1 MSKWIKFK
9 FKNNLLLYLALI
21 WIAIAIL
28 SVLAIVA
35 KESWI
40 VALLV
45 IVGLTA
51 TIGYWFGSHYGIKIS
66 DEHYLI
72 ICNTKIRKLKKTDI
86 SKIELTFIKVG
97 DGLFNAHA
105 KTIVNGQTETFI
117 WTEVHSIKGG
127 TLTPEITA
135 SEVENFI
142 NELSQDKKFEVKII

>member
-1 MSKWIKFK
+1 MNKWIKFK
-9 FKNNLLLYLALI
+9 FKNNLLLYLVLI
-21 WIAIAIL
+21 WIAVSVL

-35 KESWI
+35 KEGWI

-51 TIGYWFGSHYGIKIS
+51 TVGYWFGSHYGIKIS

-72 ICNTKIRKLKKTDI
+72 ICNTKIRKFKKTDI
-86 SKIELTFIKVG
+86 SKIELTFIKVDG
-97 DGLFNAHA
+97 GLFNAHA
-105 KTIVNGQTETFI
+105 KTFANDQTETFI
-117 WTEVHSIKGG
+117 WSEVYSIKGG
-127 TLTPEITA
+127 TLTPEINA